1 MFKISRVS
9 IAFSILIFLTTLIIL
24 NPFISTANSSERVNA
39 FDSSTLFEQVWQTVN
54 DHFYDPD
61 FNGVNWSALREEYQ
75 LQVGQSPTREAAAAV
90 INTMLAELDTSH
102 TRLYLPE
109 EPAYYQ
115 LLGIFQP
122 RLPDLQEQLEPFFPE
137 GKITYR
143 GVGIF
148 TQTLDGKVFVSGV
161 LEGSPAA
168 EAGLRVGDQIVS
180 VAGRPFHPIDSFA
193 EAGQVEMMIQRSAAE
208 DSQQTL
214 TVAPKLFDATTMFLD
229 AQTASVEA
237 IERQN
242 HRIGYMHLWS
252 YAGDQYQQ
260 KLEEELLYG
269 RLKDVDAFVL
279 DLRGGWGGASPTVLN
294 FFTGRGPSVTS
305 ILPRQGVRE
314 TTQSHWNKPV
324 VMLVNQESRSAKE
337 ILAYAFQQYQI
348 GAVVGSQTAGA
359 VVAGR
364 PFLMPDGSALYVA
377 VADVLVDET
386 QRLEG
391 RGITPDI
398 QVPFSLPYAEGADPQ
413 KEQAIKTAWESLQK

>member
-9 IAFSILIFLTTLIIL
+9 IAFSILIFLTILIIL

-75 LQVGQSPTREAAAAV
+75 PQVGQSPTREAAAAV

-161 LEGSPAA
+161 LEGSPVA

-193 EAGQVEMMIQRSAAE
+193 EADQVEVVIQRTAAE

-229 AQTASVEA
+229 AQTASVEV

-348 GAVVGSQTAGA
+348 GVVVGSQTAGA